1 MLRISAIFAGR
12 ARRKRSARA
21 SGLLLVVA
29 VAAEAVHQFGALA
42 LAHPAERLQVS
53 DAAVGEDPA
62 GFD

>member
-1 MLRISAIFAGR
+1 MLRISAIFASR

-21 SGLLLVVA
+21 SGLLVLA